1 MDDLGKTS
9 RVKGNRPKYKLLLFF
24 LLTPLDFIV
33 DIHHFFWKS
42 PSHAIGAQTH
52 FLYPISIA
60 VIIGFAVQ
68 VIQNTHK
75 ISKHG
80 LDTVIERFVN
90 IAIHVGEFNAAFDV
104 EEHQLG
110 SVNLYAQKSKQ
121 EAKEKSRYAMEE
133 SPRATSRCFMFMY
146 FLLPH

>member
-24 LLTPLDFIV
+24 LLKPSDFVV
-33 DIHHFFWKS
+33 DIRHFLRKT
-42 PSHAIGAQTH
+42 PSNAIGNQIH
-52 FLYPISIA
+52 SLYTFSIA
-60 VIIGFAVQ
+60 LIIGFAVQ

-80 LDTVIERFVN
+80 IDTVIERFVN

-110 SVNLYAQKSKQ
+110 DVFFALGYLLKIADYGSGIFSD
-121 EAKEKSRYAMEE
+121 S
-133 SPRATSRCFMFMY
+133 
-146 FLLPH
+146 LLPKNAA